1 MGEPE
6 CGMKVACPAL
16 TENQSLQKMSVKI
29 DIIREV
35 TRNLIGVIVI
45 PGIIYLLYK
54 FVEMSPPDDRLNVML
69 LVIGYMGGLVTGIST
84 WYFGGAMRSAVRDAI
99 QTAKGGTLNVT
110 ETEPITPVPVVA
122 AVIVPN
128 PGLPTEIDDN
138 TGSPKPAV
146 PVG

>member
-1 MGEPE
+1 MAD
-6 CGMKVACPAL
+6 CGMNVPCPAL
-16 TENQSLQKMSVKI
+16 TESQALQKMSMRV
-29 DIIREV
+29 DLIREI
-35 TRNLIGVIVI
+35 TRNFIGAIVI

-84 WYFGGAMRSAVRDAI
+84 WYFGGAMRSAVQQALTQI
-99 QTAKGGTLNVT
+99 KGGTLNVT

-122 AVIVPN
+122 AVVASD
-128 PGLPTEIDDN
+128 PGVSAKTDDSS
-138 TGSPKPAV
+138 GSPKPIV